1 MKLNSYS
8 YSILSEK
15 EPVVK
20 VWEAKEMR
28 DADNQAKRSFAWL
41 ETSTIGYYVNHQILR
56 ADLRH
61 SPGSKDVSLVVLLRC
76 GMDAD
81 EFLRR
86 LDEQT
91 EEGSYETIPRLMKI
105 VFV

>member
-1 MKLNSYS
+1 MKLNVNS
-8 YSILSEK
+8 YSIIAEK

-20 VWEAKEMR
+20 VWEANEMR
-28 DADNQAKRSFAWL
+28 DADNQAKRSVAWL
-41 ETSTIGYYVNHQILR
+41 ETSTIGSYVNHHMLR

-61 SPGSKDVSLVVLLRC
+61 SPGFKDVSLVVLLRC

-81 EFLRR
+81 AFLRR

-91 EEGSYETIPRLMKI
+91 
-105 VFV
+105 

>member
-1 MKLNSYS
+1 MKLNLYS
-8 YSILSEK
+8 YSILAEK

-20 VWEAKEMR
+20 VWEANEMS

-61 SPGSKDVSLVVLLRC
+61 YPGFKDVSLMVLLRC

-86 LDEQT
+86 LDEQ
-91 EEGSYETIPRLMKI
+91 R
-105 VFV
+105 